1 MRSAQSNGRIGK
13 IAGLCDC
20 YKATKHFDL
29 NHKFNLSEIYF
40 SNLSLTDTTCK
51 VHVCPSIDHLGRGMS
66 YAKQNFIAGNWVAGE
81 SEVENRNPS
90 DLSDLVGLFAQASA
104 DQLDAALD
112 QARRAQREWASAE
125 VERKQAVLMAIGNEL
140 MARSEELGTL
150 LSREEGKPLV
160 EGKGEVYRAGQFF
173 TYYAAECLRQIG
185 ENADSVRPGVEIDVR
200 REPVGVVAVI
210 SPWNFPTATA
220 SWKIAP
226 ALCYGN
232 AVVWKPAN
240 ATPASA
246 VALTEIIARQDIPKG
261 LFSLVMGSGRSVGQ
275 RLVESPL
282 VNAISF
288 TGSVPVGKG
297 IAASAIGNLT
307 KVQMEMGSKN
317 ALAVMDDG
325 DLDLAVSVAL
335 GGAFGGTGQKC
346 TASSRLIVHS
356 AIHDAFVDKL
366 VAGAKGMKVGHALEN
381 GTQMGPVV
389 SGQQLK
395 DNLAYVELGKSE
407 GAELACG
414 GEQLDMPHEGY
425 YMSPGVFLNTNNA
438 MRINREEMFAP
449 LTAVI
454 RVDSYDEALATVNDT
469 NFGLTS
475 GIVTRDLARATHFR
489 RNARTGV
496 VTVNL
501 PTAGT
506 DYHVPFGGR
515 GDSSYG
521 PREQGRAAAEFYTT
535 VKTAYI
541 SAGSPS

>member
-1 MRSAQSNGRIGK
+1 MQRRKSTLRITDYTPRTHVNYK
-13 IAGLCDC
+13 NYIAGEWLDGDS
-20 YKATKHFDL
+20 T
-29 NHKFNLSEIYF
+29 I
-40 SNLSLTDTTCK
+40 
-51 VHVCPSIDHLGRGMS
+51 
-66 YAKQNFIAGNWVAGE
+66 
-81 SEVENRNPS
+81 ENRNPS
-90 DLSDLVGLFAQASA
+90 DVTDLIGHYAQATP
-104 DQLDAALD
+104 DQLEATLD
-112 QARRAQREWASAE
+112 QAKQAQREWAAYGL
-125 VERKQAVLMAIGNEL
+125 ERKQAVLNAIGTEM
-140 MARSEELGTL
+140 MARAEELGRL
-150 LSREEGKPLV
+150 LSREEGKPLA

-185 ENADSVRPGVEIDVR
+185 ENADSVRDGIEIDVR
-200 REPVGVVAVI
+200 REPVGTVAIV

-240 ATPASA
+240 VTPASA
-246 VALTEIIARQDIPKG
+246 VALTEIIAKQDVPKG
-261 LFSLVMGSGRSVGQ
+261 LFSLVVGAGATIGQ
-275 RLVESPL
+275 RLVESPK
-282 VNAISF
+282 VDAISF

-297 IAASAIGNLT
+297 IASAAIQNLT

-317 ALAVMDDG
+317 ALAVMDDA
-325 DLDLAVSVAL
+325 DLDLAVSLAL

-346 TASSRLIVHS
+346 TASSRLVVQAS
-356 AIHDAFVDKL
+356 VHDAFVEKL
-366 VAGAKGMKVGHALEN
+366 IAGAQAMRVGHALED

-389 SGQQLK
+389 SQQQL
-395 DNLAYVELGKSE
+395 DENLAYVALGKSE

-414 GEQLDMPHEGY
+414 GARLDMPHDGF
-425 YMSPGVFLNTNNA
+425 YMSPGVFLNSTND

-449 LTAVI
+449 LTSVI
-454 RVDSYDEALATVNDT
+454 KVDSYDEALAVVNDT

-475 GIVTRDLARATHFR
+475 GIVTQSLARATHFR

-521 PREQGRAAAEFYTT
+521 PREQGKAAAEFYTT

-541 SAGSPS
+541 SSGSPS

>member
-1 MRSAQSNGRIGK
+1 VTTLNL
-13 IAGLCDC
+13 IAGEWM
-20 YKATKHFDL
+20 AG
-29 NHKFNLSEIYF
+29 
-40 SNLSLTDTTCK
+40 DTA
-51 VHVCPSIDHLGRGMS
+51 I
-66 YAKQNFIAGNWVAGE
+66 
-81 SEVENRNPS
+81 ENRNPS
-90 DLSDLVGLFAQASA
+90 DLTDVIGLFAQASA
-104 DQLDAALD
+104 DQLSATLD
-112 QARRAQREWASAE
+112 RARNAQPEWAAYGL
-125 VERKQAVLMAIGNEL
+125 ERKQAVLMSIGTEL
-140 MARSEELGTL
+140 MSRAEELGRL
-150 LSREEGKPLV
+150 LSREEGKPFA

-185 ENADSVRPGVEIDVR
+185 ENADSVREGVEIDVR

-220 SWKIAP
+220 AWKIAP

-240 ATPASA
+240 LTPASA
-246 VALTEIIARQDIPKG
+246 VALTEIIERQDIPKG
-261 LFSLVMGSGRSVGQ
+261 LFSLVMGSGGAIGQ
-275 RLVESPL
+275 RLVESPQ
-282 VNAISF
+282 VDAISF

-297 IAASAIGNLT
+297 IAAAAIQNLT

-317 ALAVMDDG
+317 ALAVMDDA
-325 DLDLAVSVAL
+325 DLNLAVSLAL

-346 TASSRLIVHS
+346 TASSRLVVHA
-356 AIHDAFVDKL
+356 AIHDAFVEKL
-366 VAGAKGMKVGHALEN
+366 VAGAKALKVGHALEE

-389 SGQQLK
+389 SEQQLQE
-395 DNLAYVELGKSE
+395 NLAYVELGQSE

-414 GEQLDMPHEGY
+414 GQRLELQHDGY
-425 YMSPGVFLNTNNA
+425 YMSPGVFVNTNNT

-449 LTAVI
+449 LTSVLK
-454 RVDSYDEALATVNDT
+454 VDSYDEALAIVNDT

-475 GIVTRDLARATHFR
+475 GIVTQNLARATHFR
-489 RNARTGV
+489 RHARTGV

-515 GDSSYG
+515 GESSYG
-521 PREQGRAAAEFYTT
+521 PREQGKAAAEFYTT

-541 SAGSPS
+541 SAGTPI

>member
-1 MRSAQSNGRIGK
+1 MRLARCEFVDIQG
-13 IAGLCDC
+13 DVVQ
-20 YKATKHFDL
+20 DL
-29 NHKFNLSEIYF
+29 GH
-40 SNLSLTDTTCK
+40 
-51 VHVCPSIDHLGRGMS
+51 
-66 YAKQNFIAGNWVAGE
+66 NFIAGEWVEGV
-81 SEVENRNPS
+81 STVENRNPS
-90 DLSDLVGLFAQASA
+90 DLSDLVGLFAQASSE
-104 DQLDAALD
+104 QLDATLD
-112 QARRAQREWASAE
+112 EAQRAQREWATYGM
-125 VERKQAVLMAIGNEL
+125 ERKQAVLMAIGTEL
-140 MARSEELGTL
+140 MDRAEELGTL
-150 LSREEGKPLV
+150 LSREEGKPLA

-173 TYYAAECLRQIG
+173 TYYAAECLRQLG
-185 ENADSVRPGVEIDVR
+185 KNADSVRPGVEIDVR
-200 REPVGVVAVI
+200 REAVGVVAII

-240 ATPASA
+240 VTPASA
-246 VALTEIIARQDIPKG
+246 LALTEIIARQDIPKG
-261 LFSLVMGSGRSVGQ
+261 LFSLVMGSGREIGQ
-275 RLVESPL
+275 RLVESPK

-297 IAASAIGNLT
+297 IAATAIQNLT

-317 ALAVMDDG
+317 ALAVMDDA
-325 DLDLAVSVAL
+325 DLDLAVTLAL

-346 TASSRLIVHS
+346 TASSRLVVQE
-356 AIHDAFVDKL
+356 AVHDAFVEKL
-366 VAGAKGMKVGHALEN
+366 VAGTQAMKVGHALGE

-389 SGQQLK
+389 SQQQL
-395 DNLAYVELGKSE
+395 DENLAYVDLGKSE

-414 GEQLDMPHEGY
+414 GQRLEMPHDGF
-425 YMSPGVFLNTNNA
+425 YMSPGVFLNTTND
-438 MRINREEMFAP
+438 MRINQEEMFAP
-449 LTAVI
+449 LTSVI
-454 RVDSYDEALATVNDT
+454 KVGSYDEALTVVNDT

-475 GIVTRDLARATHFR
+475 GIVTQSLARATHFR
-489 RNARTGV
+489 RNAQTGV

-521 PREQGRAAAEFYTT
+521 PREQGKAAAEFYTT

-541 SAGSPS
+541 SAGAAY